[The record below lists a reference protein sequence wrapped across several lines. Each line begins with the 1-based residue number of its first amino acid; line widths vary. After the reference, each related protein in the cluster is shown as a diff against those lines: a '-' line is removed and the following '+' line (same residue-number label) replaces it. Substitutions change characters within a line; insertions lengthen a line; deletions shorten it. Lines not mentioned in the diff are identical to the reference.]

1 MNVNSTQVPHSP
13 TESSSQINENDSNI
27 SQLLFTGTI
36 ITSQTPLITFNMA
49 NMIPSQRPI
58 ITNTSEHNN
67 RSPRREAR
75 RRRRQR
81 QRQRRRAQRQ
91 ALQQQQIQQQQQ
103 QRQQQQRR
111 QRQQQQQQ
119 RQRQQAHQQRQIQQ
133 AQQQQQRHSPG
144 RTSQTQQERTP
155 RWLERQFQWE
165 RERDRQWELRQ
176 NRRLRRQ
183 HRANCFNN
191 RLYICGE
198 CQGSSEDSESEPLI
212 EAYMWET
219 MDPKERWEQEQIN
232 ELEKIHVVDPFQQV
246 IIMQDE
252 FEQLQQI
259 YHIQRFKEQEEHI
272 QLQQWEQDNSI
283 ELQDPS
289 ILAYIS
295 QLEDDIKQLTQTD
308 VIQTMDHEMIAE
320 QKQQRNDQD
329 VLHMEE

>member
-1 MNVNSTQVPHSP
+1 MNVNSTQVSHSP

-91 ALQQQQIQQQQQ
+91 ALQQQQQQ

-119 RQRQQAHQQRQIQQ
+119 RQRQQ

-252 FEQLQQI
+252 LEQLQQI
-259 YHIQRFKEQEEHI
+259 DHIQRFKEQEEQI

-308 VIQTMDHEMIAE
+308 VIQTMDHEMIEE

>member
-1 MNVNSTQVPHSP
+1 P
-13 TESSSQINENDSNI
+13 
-27 SQLLFTGTI
+27 LL
-36 ITSQTPLITFNMA
+36 
-49 NMIPSQRPI
+49 
-58 ITNTSEHNN
+58 
-67 RSPRREAR
+67 
-75 RRRRQR
+75 
-81 QRQRRRAQRQ
+81 
-91 ALQQQQIQQQQQ
+91 
-103 QRQQQQRR
+103 
-111 QRQQQQQQ
+111 
-119 RQRQQAHQQRQIQQ
+119 
-133 AQQQQQRHSPG
+133 
-144 RTSQTQQERTP
+144 
-155 RWLERQFQWE
+155 
-165 RERDRQWELRQ
+165 
-176 NRRLRRQ
+176 
-183 HRANCFNN
+183 
-191 RLYICGE
+191 
-198 CQGSSEDSESEPLI
+198 